1 MMPSSTIRCS
11 KQFDL
16 KCFLW
21 GIFLWDQWI
30 RTCRRRFRVSVM
42 VAWGLWNPFFI
53 NSDALTHFPCFDF
66 LLDIPKEIEDVEDL
80 SMIVM
85 ETRADISTKTT
96 PAAKFAP
103 SETTTPSL
111 GQSGQQAIPS
121 TFSRASP
128 SSAHAEHQEIPSPSL
143 EVSSAGFSQAVPPTT
158 PVVQTQPI
166 GQAKLP
172 KLILPRFRGEITHW
186 ITFCDSYDS
195 AVHNNPASSKVDKFN
210 YLNSLLEGE
219 AKGSIQGLNH
229 VCLRNDEDSNSYRP
243 TPSDLIYGR
252 RISTNPNASHQ
263 EIMSTYQSLTRRL
276 HYHKNLLQQLTN
288 QWRKEY
294 LTNLRE
300 RGQPQ
305 AKDNNKEG
313 VSVGDIVVLKNDSTS
328 RIYWKLAKV
337 EELIYSADG
346 NLKARAAIVKV
357 ATTPIGRCICR

>member
-1 MMPSSTIRCS
+1 MFT
-11 KQFDL
+11 
-16 KCFLW
+16 
-21 GIFLWDQWI
+21 
-30 RTCRRRFRVSVM
+30 
-42 VAWGLWNPFFI
+42 
-53 NSDALTHFPCFDF
+53 
-66 LLDIPKEIEDVEDL
+66 
-80 SMIVM
+80 
-85 ETRADISTKTT
+85 
-96 PAAKFAP
+96 
-103 SETTTPSL
+103 
-111 GQSGQQAIPS
+111 
-121 TFSRASP
+121 
-128 SSAHAEHQEIPSPSL
+128 
-143 EVSSAGFSQAVPPTT
+143 
-158 PVVQTQPI
+158 
-166 GQAKLP
+166 
-172 KLILPRFRGEITHW
+172 
-186 ITFCDSYDS
+186 
-195 AVHNNPASSKVDKFN
+195 
-210 YLNSLLEGE
+210 
-219 AKGSIQGLNH
+219 
-229 VCLRNDEDSNSYRP
+229 NDEDSNSYRP

-313 VSVGDIVVLKNDSTS
+313 VSVGDIAELKNDSTS